1 MKTMPAGNSKTHY
14 LALIDQV
21 SQTHETLVS
30 TKYGKPKAKL
40 VPVEATNDH
49 KEKPLKGMATF
60 IGDIIS
66 PIDEEWEAEK

>member
-1 MKTMPAGNSKTHY
+1 MKTIPAGNFKTHC

-21 SQTHETLVS
+21 SQTHETVVI

-40 VPVEATNDH
+40 VPVETATDH

-66 PIDEEWEAEK
+66 PIDEKWETEK